1 MSIKEIASAA
11 AVLLASTASLFF
23 YNLRKKPNDDFLQV
37 QILTCESYKE
47 ITSQIRNTFNQKY
60 WIELKSSREQRRRSM
75 PASQEYQTIVLN
87 FQKVIKR
94 ILEESTL
101 EVLSH
106 YRVNKRVFEESVNF
120 YDNDPELKEFGDNII
135 KPLPIEYNRIKLN
148 AELTKQILL
157 FFNSRLKERNE
168 DCIEVDEYLVAAAQI
183 EDEIF
188 KEHKI
193 EMEEFNAAVE
203 KYKHYVN
210 DIVEDMK
217 FTTSTIMAGSD
228 NSF

>member
-11 AVLLASTASLFF
+11 AVLIASTASLFF
-23 YNLRKKPNDDFLQV
+23 YNQHKKSNKDFQQV
-37 QILTCESYKE
+37 HILTCESYKE
-47 ITSQIRNTFNQKY
+47 IATQIRNTFNQKY
-60 WIELKSSREQRRRSM
+60 WTELKSCREHRRRSM
-75 PASQEYQTIVLN
+75 PGSQEYQTIVLN
-87 FQKVIKR
+87 FQKIIKR

-101 EVLSH
+101 QGLSH
-106 YRVNKRVFEESVNF
+106 FRVHKAVFEESVNF
-120 YDNDPELKEFGDNII
+120 YDNDSELKEFGDNII
-135 KPLPIEYNRIKLN
+135 KPLPIEFSRIKLN

-157 FFNSRLKERNE
+157 FFNSRLKEKNE
-168 DCIEVDEYLVAAAQI
+168 DFSEVDEYLVSTAQI